1 MNDTK
6 RHHYTE
12 SGLDNVWLA
21 GGFEEIE
28 NPYGAGV
35 TIHDIDGLHRCIADW
50 LLHKPESLTGAEF
63 RFLRMELDLSQATM
77 GGLCGRNERSVRDWE
92 SSEKVPEPAN
102 RIIRVIYRQRYDRT
116 ATFEGMSKEIEEL
129 QRLDR
134 EVHELRLKVTKEG
147 WVLEDSN
154 CEAA

>member
-1 MNDTK
+1 MTDTK

-21 GGFEEIE
+21 GGFEETE
-28 NPYGAGV
+28 TPYGKGV
-35 TIHDIDGLHRCIADW
+35 AIHDIDGLHRCIADW
-50 LLHKPESLTGAEF
+50 LLHKPEPLTGGEF
-63 RFLRMELDLSQATM
+63 RFLRMELDLSQGTM
-77 GGLCGRNERSVRDWE
+77 GGLCGRNERCVRDWE
-92 SSEKVPEPAN
+92 SSDKVPEPAN
-102 RIIRVIYRQRYDRT
+102 RIIRVIYRERYDPN

-147 WVLEDSN
+147 WVLENSN